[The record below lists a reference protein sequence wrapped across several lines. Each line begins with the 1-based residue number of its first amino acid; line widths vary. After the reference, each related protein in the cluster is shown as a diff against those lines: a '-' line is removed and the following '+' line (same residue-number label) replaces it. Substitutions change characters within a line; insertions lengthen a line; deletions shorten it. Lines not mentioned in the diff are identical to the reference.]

1 MFIGHVHFLEAS
13 RSAFTLLTNSARALM
28 SPICIG
34 RCSFLFSLLVM
45 FCSLF
50 GFYEMRGRGN
60 NNEREKKT
68 PRPHIYIVY
77 ETSFTQSTTFFN
89 FFSAWEAAPG
99 TPPWGHFEQL
109 FVSSSQAA
117 RDGNSPWRCVQN
129 NCCESSAAR
138 PGSPIP
144 RTILR
149 VAPGSQAAN
158 PEPEQKKARSRRCE
172 PLSRTI
178 YPRTDNSPRK
188 SPTISHPAGCFLG
201 VIRLFRYL
209 LLYQPHHLMLALRSS
224 SFALPFSETPQAF
237 QALAP
242 YSSR

>member
-117 RDGNSPWRCVQN
+117 RDGNSPWRCVRN
-129 NCCESSAAR
+129 NYSFSSSLARQPDTPNNSSGCPRQPGSEPRTRTKKSPQQALRASFPNNLPPNRQLPEEIPDHLPPRRVFFGRYSSFSLSSAISTTSSDA
-138 PGSPIP
+138 GV
-144 RTILR
+144 TFFILR
-149 VAPGSQAAN
+149 SAI
-158 PEPEQKKARSRRCE
+158 
-172 PLSRTI
+172 L
-178 YPRTDNSPRK
+178 
-188 SPTISHPAGCFLG
+188 
-201 VIRLFRYL
+201 
-209 LLYQPHHLMLALRSS
+209 
-224 SFALPFSETPQAF
+224 
-237 QALAP
+237 
-242 YSSR
+242 

>member
-1 MFIGHVHFLEAS
+1 MKLHSHSQQLFLIFFRPGKQLQELLPGHIL
-13 RSAFTLLTNSARALM
+13 NN
-28 SPICIG
+28 
-34 RCSFLFSLLVM
+34 CSCLPPRQPGHGDLPGAACRTIVLSL
-45 FCSLF
+45 
-50 GFYEMRGRGN
+50 
-60 NNEREKKT
+60 
-68 PRPHIYIVY
+68 
-77 ETSFTQSTTFFN
+77 
-89 FFSAWEAAPG
+89 
-99 TPPWGHFEQL
+99 PPW
-109 FVSSSQAA
+109 
-117 RDGNSPWRCVQN
+117 
-129 NCCESSAAR
+129 

-149 VAPGSQAAN
+149 IFPGSQAPN

-178 YPRTDNSPRK
+178 YPRTGDSPNK